1 MKYNNLVIVES
12 PAKANTIKKYL
23 NSIEELKK
31 YGDFHVIASYGHIRD
46 LEKKNKGIDIKN
58 DFKPNYKLIV
68 NDYSTK
74 TIKNLKENIKN
85 SKTIWLAS
93 DLDREGEAIAWHIKE
108 HFNLKNYNRIVF
120 NEITKGALK
129 HAILNP
135 RKIDMNLVDAQ
146 QARRFIDR
154 IVGFDI
160 TPMLWKQFDTS
171 TTLSAGRVQSAALNI
186 IINKEKDIKKFKT
199 NSYYTSFGNFKIDKY
214 DINDAKY
221 KVNDNIFKFN
231 NNKEALSFLKKL
243 KSTYSL
249 SDINTSNKSNKPPPP
264 FITSSLQQTA
274 SGQLRQSIKQV
285 MALAQTL
292 YESGHITYMRTDS
305 YNLSNNI
312 LSDIKS
318 FITDNYGNDYIN
330 IKNYTKKSKNSQEA
344 HEAIRPT
351 KITLKPDD
359 LKLGGKIKKEHQKL
373 YGLIWKR
380 TLASQM
386 TPSKYHEITMCITNS
401 VFNNNQ
407 CFLGMYKI
415 FYFDGYLKLYGE
427 KVNSNFN
434 LDKYINDISNLKKSL
449 KMITI
454 HSKNTWSI
462 PPPRFS
468 ESTIVKVLEKE
479 GVGRPSTYSSILSK
493 LYDKRYIEKKDI
505 LGEVKEY
512 INYTLFP
519 NDSIKDIKI
528 KKNLSDEKSK
538 LVPSDIGNQINNFML
553 KNFKSIIDVN
563 FTSDIE
569 NNFDK
574 IAEGDKNL
582 LNTMNKF
589 YKNFSVLTKAVNIEN
604 KSKVKLDSYSTN
616 LNVNKIEYTIR
627 IAKYGPVIQ
636 YSEMVDDK
644 ENKKYISLVPYL
656 KETNKEIEDIN
667 KKDIKLITSLPL
679 NIGKIKGKDVIL
691 KYARYGFYLSMG
703 NKNGSIYKK
712 YIPLVLNKNHD
723 EIIDLIKKDS
733 IKFK

>member
-1 MKYNNLVIVES
+1 
-12 PAKANTIKKYL
+12 
-23 NSIEELKK
+23 
-31 YGDFHVIASYGHIRD
+31 
-46 LEKKNKGIDIKN
+46 
-58 DFKPNYKLIV
+58 
-68 NDYSTK
+68 
-74 TIKNLKENIKN
+74 
-85 SKTIWLAS
+85 
-93 DLDREGEAIAWHIKE
+93 
-108 HFNLKNYNRIVF
+108 
-120 NEITKGALK
+120 
-129 HAILNP
+129 
-135 RKIDMNLVDAQ
+135 MNLVDAQ